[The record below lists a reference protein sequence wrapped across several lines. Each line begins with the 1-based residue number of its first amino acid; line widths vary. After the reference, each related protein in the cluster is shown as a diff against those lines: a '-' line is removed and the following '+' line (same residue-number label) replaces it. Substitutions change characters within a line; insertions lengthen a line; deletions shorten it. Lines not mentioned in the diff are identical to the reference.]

1 MNRKLI
7 VVLLATVG
15 LTASVAV
22 AEPTGVPSSAGGAR
36 RPAAT
41 SAAADSPRPIEMAG
55 TAVSVTAEPAG
66 VGPDSPAAAGLG
78 RPESQPARAHR
89 NSQHPAVL
97 SHSRPVY
104 PIGVP
109 LPPVSLERY

>member
-1 MNRKLI
+1 MNRTLI
-7 VVLLATVG
+7 VVLLAALG
-15 LTASVAV
+15 LTTSAPFG
-22 AEPTGVPSSAGGAR
+22 EPTGVSSTAPDVR
-36 RPAAT
+36 TPAAT
-41 SAAADSPRPIEMAG
+41 ASQADSRRMN
-55 TAVSVTAEPAG
+55 VAETTIGGPSAQARIASDDAAG
-66 VGPDSPAAAGLG
+66 VDSG
-78 RPESQPARAHR
+78 RSEAPARAHR